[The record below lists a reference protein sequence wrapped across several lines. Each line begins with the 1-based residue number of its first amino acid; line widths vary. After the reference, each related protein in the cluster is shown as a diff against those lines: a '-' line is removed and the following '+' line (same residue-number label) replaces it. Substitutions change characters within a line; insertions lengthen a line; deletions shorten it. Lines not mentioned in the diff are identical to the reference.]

1 MTKLNAGQP
10 ARCPKCLIPLVLV
23 LVAAVFLTRCNRH
36 RLSDELFGQY
46 FKPWPNKGVQFLRA
60 DDQLQPYEA
69 FFFNYNN
76 GRWAKAL
83 EQYDKV
89 PDSLRSPDLHF
100 FRANA
105 LLETGDASGAATE
118 LRPLIDGQSS
128 QCTTEADW
136 YLALALFRAG
146 EITDCRQELEKIAGD
161 PNSYFQVKA
170 TSLLKQ
176 LPR

>member
-1 MTKLNAGQP
+1 MTKLNTGQP
-10 ARCPKCLIPLVLV
+10 ECRRKHLILLVLI
-23 LVAAVFLTRCNRH
+23 LVAAVFLIRCNRH
-36 RLSDELFGQY
+36 RLTDELFAQY
-46 FKPWPNKGVQFLRA
+46 FKPWPNKTVQFLRA
-60 DDQLQPYEA
+60 DEQLPPYEA

-83 EQYDKV
+83 EQYDRV

-100 FRANA
+100 FRANV
-105 LLETGDASGAATE
+105 LLETGDASGAAAE
-118 LRPLIDGQSS
+118 LQPLVDGQSS
-128 QCTTEADW
+128 HFTAEAGW
-136 YLALALFRAG
+136 YWALALLRTG
-146 EITDCRQELEKIAGD
+146 ETADCRRELEKIAGD

>member
-1 MTKLNAGQP
+1 MTKSNAGQP
-10 ARCPKCLIPLVLV
+10 ARCPKHLTPLAL
-23 LVAAVFLTRCNRH
+23 LLAGGVFLIHCNRH
-36 RLSDELFGQY
+36 RVADGLVAQY
-46 FKPWPNKGVQFLRA
+46 FKPWPNKTVQFLRA
-60 DDQLQPYEA
+60 DDQLPPYEA
-69 FFFNYNN
+69 FFFNYND

-105 LLETGDASGAATE
+105 LLETGDASGAAAE
-118 LRPLIDGQSS
+118 LKPLLDS
-128 QCTTEADW
+128 QASHFTAEAGW
-136 YLALALFRAG
+136 YLALALLRAG
-146 EITDCRQELEKIAGD
+146 ETAACRKELEKIAGD